1 MSLCGWRHFR
11 FSGWAGGNSDLVA
24 APRSG
29 EFFLFFFVLS
39 VGGNSDLVA
48 APRSGEKIEFFVV
61 GGISDL
67 VAGLEGIQ
75 I

>member
-1 MSLCGWRHFR
+1 MAGLEDIQILWLLRAADKILSFCSCKEFR

-29 EFFLFFFVLS
+29 E
-39 VGGNSDLVA
+39 
-48 APRSGEKIEFFVV
+48 KIEFLQ
-61 GGISDL
+61 S
-67 VAGLEGIQ
+67 EGIQ

>member
-1 MSLCGWRHFR
+1 M
-11 FSGWAGGNSDLVA
+11 A

-29 EFFLFFFVLS
+29 EKNELFA

-48 APRSGEKIEFFVV
+48 APRRGEKTKFLAV

>member
-1 MSLCGWRHFR
+1 M
-11 FSGWAGGNSDLVA
+11 A

-29 EFFLFFFVLS
+29 EKIEFLAA
-39 VGGNSDLVA
+39 GGISDLVA
-48 APRSGEKIEFFVV
+48 APRSGEKIEFFAV

-75 I
+75 IL

>member
-1 MSLCGWRHFR
+1 MSLCGWRDFR

-29 EFFLFFFVLS
+29 E
-39 VGGNSDLVA
+39 
-48 APRSGEKIEFFVV
+48 KIEFFAV
-61 GGISDL
+61 GGNSDL